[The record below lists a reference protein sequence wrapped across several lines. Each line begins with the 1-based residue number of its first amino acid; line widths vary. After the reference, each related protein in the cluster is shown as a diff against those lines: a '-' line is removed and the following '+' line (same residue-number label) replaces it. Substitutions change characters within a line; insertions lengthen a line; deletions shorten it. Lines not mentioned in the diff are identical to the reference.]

1 MDDFRFLIRPQR
13 MEHIC
18 YASEAV
24 SLGCE
29 KKVKIFFL
37 VIPSS
42 LSCGKVDCWS
52 PSRCFHSLTEV
63 PGKGKKEAAV
73 WSADWQTAQA
83 PTVVVE
89 KN

>member
-1 MDDFRFLIRPQR
+1 MTSDF
-13 MEHIC
+13 
-18 YASEAV
+18 
-24 SLGCE
+24 SLGHRGWNIFVMQVKQLALGVR
-29 KKVKIFFL
+29 KKLNFFL

-73 WSADWQTAQA
+73 WSADWQTAKA